1 MVEYL
6 WLLFSYLFASIPNG
20 YLITKWVAK
29 KDIRKIGQEK
39 LSGSNIIQ
47 NIGFLPGAL
56 SGAFDL
62 FKGVVAVF
70 GAQMLVLPPLFQAL
84 SGILAVCGQMWPIFF
99 HFWGGRGGSVC
110 IGALF
115 MFSPKIAGVFVLIWI
130 LGRVISKDFGAP
142 IGLILG
148 LIAAIIL
155 GINSFNEA
163 IVIFS
168 AVALILI
175 LIQRVLGKPG
185 SLKQIKDKKII
196 LWRLL
201 LDRDSKKRTSTTD
214 N

>member
-20 YLITKWVAK
+20 YLITKWIAK
-29 KDIRKIGQEK
+29 KDIREVGQEK

-62 FKGVVAVF
+62 FKGVVAIF
-70 GAQMLVLPPLFQAL
+70 GAQMLCLPGLFQAL
-84 SGILAVCGQMWPIFF
+84 AGILAVCGQMWPVFF

-110 IGALF
+110 IGVLL
-115 MFSPKIAGVFVLIWI
+115 MFSPLIAGVFIVIWI
-130 LGRVISKDFGAP
+130 GGKLISKDYGAP
-142 IGLILG
+142 IGLVLG
-148 LIAAIIL
+148 LVATIIL
-155 GINSFNEA
+155 SFYFEKKE
-163 IVIFS
+163 IIIFS
-168 AVALILI
+168 LVSLFLI

-185 SLKQIKDKKII
+185 SLKKIQDKKVI

-201 LDRDSKKRTSTTD
+201 LDRDTKKKV
-214 N
+214 